1 MQCAGF
7 ISFFRCCH
15 GLICAKS
22 ANVCIYI
29 AMNETETQF
38 FDSAEAAEMA
48 EAYRLQRHTSLLQ
61 VEELLHEADETERR
75 IKGIHMLLL
84 RRKRV
89 RLELK
94 LQRILLTVLG
104 VLSPDSQELGSQV
117 YERILSCVDRLEKL
131 C

>member
-1 MQCAGF
+1 MSQ
-7 ISFFRCCH
+7 
-15 GLICAKS
+15 
-22 ANVCIYI
+22 
-29 AMNETETQF
+29 TEAQF

-48 EAYRLQRHTSLLQ
+48 EAYKQQKHTALLR
-61 VEELLHEADETERR
+61 VEELLQEADETEKR

-94 LQRILLTVLG
+94 LQRILLTVLS
-104 VLSPDSQELGSQV
+104 VLSPESQELGAQV
-117 YERILSCVDRLEKL
+117 YERMLSCVDRLEKL